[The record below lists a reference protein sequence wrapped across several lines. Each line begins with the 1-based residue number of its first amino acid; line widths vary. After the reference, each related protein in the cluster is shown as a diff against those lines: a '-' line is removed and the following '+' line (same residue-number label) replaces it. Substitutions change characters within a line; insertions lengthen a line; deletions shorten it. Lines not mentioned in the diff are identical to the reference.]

1 MRELHDG
8 SKCEF
13 LPGCSSIWGGS
24 NPSFPYTVNT
34 KGEGP
39 AWANSLFEDNA
50 EFGFGMRKALWTCD
64 MLRMLDGDTS
74 KTSYMTL

>member
-1 MRELHDG
+1 MMRQ
-8 SKCEF
+8 SCIVFVF

-50 EFGFGMRKALWTCD
+50 EFGFGMRKVGGLKLTCV
-64 MLRMLDGDTS
+64 GTWIG
-74 KTSYMTL
+74 

>member
-1 MRELHDG
+1 MMSR
-8 SKCEF
+8 SVSFCQAA
-13 LPGCSSIWGGS
+13 LPFGAAP